1 MPPEHP
7 PVAIAPPPRARAPLG
22 RAGVSMAEV
31 LVVLTIIG
39 IALSIGAPRVNLSP
53 SRTEAAVQ
61 SVASTLMA
69 AQRAAVVRQH
79 NVVVAFDA
87 TQGLVRVHMDPNNN
101 GTIDAGEQVT
111 SEPLGRNMTYGRGG
125 AAVLTQL
132 GTANVSFTARQGGLP
147 AVTFNRGGS
156 ASEEGGAYL
165 TSTVGVAA
173 QRPSRAVIV
182 DRATGRTAVW
192 KYVAPTWQ
200 RKF

>member
-1 MPPEHP
+1 
-7 PVAIAPPPRARAPLG
+7 
-22 RAGVSMAEV
+22 MAEV
-31 LVVLTIIG
+31 LVVLTI
-39 IALSIGAPRVNLSP
+39 IGAPRVNLSP

-87 TQGLVRVHMDPNNN
+87 TQALVRVHMDPNNN

-125 AAVLTQL
+125 AGVLSQL
-132 GTANVSFTARQGGLP
+132 GTANVSFAGRQGGLP

-165 TSTVGVAA
+165 TSTVGTAST
-173 QRPSRAVIV
+173 RPSSAVIV
-182 DRATGRTAVW
+182 DRATGRTAIW